1 MSTKGTKIPAI
12 KNIPAKTDPELK
24 ATLDSMKEAQEVR
37 LGRRGDP
44 RDRAVTLRELIDS
57 GLANELSG
65 SPFDPN
71 GVPGVGIKPPK
82 KDPPDLT
89 VPPAPTGLE
98 ASGAFTTIVVSWN
111 QASYG
116 NHAYTEVWRSRNNEI
131 GGAKLL
137 TTSRASII
145 SDPVDYNETFYYWV
159 RFVSTSDITGPFNST
174 NGVEAST
181 AIDIEA
187 IMVLLSEEL
196 KNLPGFQTLLSDITV
211 SLGSTSRT
219 LQATLEAINT
229 AVNTATANVNT
240 LTSSTSRVIRADDPP
255 STRADSTD
263 LRVGDIWID
272 SNDGNQIYVWT
283 GTWSATVAGST
294 SSSDTTLQTQI
305 DANGVLITQNAS
317 NLLLVAGVTGATNI
331 STSVNITTLNA
342 AITDSTTGL
351 AATAGAVNA
360 LTTRVTNTETATTV
374 NASNVTALQGLL
386 NGFSGTNAMSTAISG
401 LQVDIDAN
409 ETALGVEITARALAI
424 TQLTSIV
431 AQKAKT
437 FIQDNAPTAI
447 AVGDLWI
454 DSNDKNKLYRAASIG
469 ADEVA
474 SGEWVAVNDKSG
486 IAVFAQDDEPTGLN
500 VGDLWFDTN
509 DDKKQYR
516 FDGTNWQP
524 VDDARISSQATA
536 ISNLST
542 AVGLSG
548 SEATKITLLEAALN
562 GHTGSNAVATAL
574 NTLTAGVA
582 TNGTAITS
590 LTSSITSL
598 SGSVSVKT
606 QTFVSNTAP
615 VAISAGDLWIE
626 SDNNNKLYRST
637 AAGNSSW
644 AAVND
649 TSGITVFTQASEPTG
664 LNAGDLW
671 FDTDDD
677 NKQHVF
683 DGTNWAGYEDTRVA
697 ANANAV
703 TNLTTA
709 VGLSGATS
717 TKITALEA
725 TVNHGTTGVAATAG
739 AVTQLEAT
747 VTAIPVNFRQ
757 ANEPANNV
765 STLGDL
771 WIDSDDNQLYRY
783 NGSAWESSRDATLIA
798 ATSAISFLT
807 ASVGGNTSN
816 IASNATAI
824 ADETAARASAVQQV
838 NASIGTK
845 NQTFISPNEPTAI
858 TAGDLWIDSDDNNLM
873 YRATAPGS
881 SNWVTLNDGKPRI
894 FTSNDAP
901 TAENTNDLWFET
913 DNSNKQYRWDGSEW
927 VEVRDVTT
935 SASVTSLSQAVTD
948 IEGNAAASYVL
959 QVNANGAVAG
969 MVIEAN
975 ATDSGATTTAVQ
987 FVADKFAIWDGEG
1000 AAASNSIA
1008 PFIVTA
1014 ATVINGENVPAG
1026 VYMTNAFIKNGSIDN
1041 VKLGEVSAD
1050 KITFG
1055 RLEGN
1060 LIKAN
1065 TINVDRINGGV
1076 IQSTDLSNNSTTE
1089 IHGGNIITGTVN
1101 ATAIIAGTVTGTQ
1114 INADTLN
1121 VKHFDNVSA
1130 DIKSHRADGAFVP
1143 LSVEANVQS
1152 WSGTYPGQVIVSQKS
1167 SSVVNISCTTAGVRN
1182 NAKYR
1187 VVVSGV
1193 YGNVRNGTI
1202 QYSFDNSNFVS
1213 LSPTMNAQTGTY
1225 RTYVF
1230 VWDGQITGLSSSQS
1244 TVYWRINWNVS
1255 GGQVNSTYQALYV
1268 TIDNTQ

>member
-57 GLANELSG
+57 GLASELLG

-71 GVPGVGIKPPK
+71 GVPGVGIEPPK
-82 KDPPDLT
+82 KDPSDLT

-98 ASGAFTTIVVSWN
+98 ASGAFTNILVKWN

-131 GGAKLL
+131 GGAKIL

-145 SDPVDYNETFYYWV
+145 SDPVGYNETFYYWV

-181 AIDIEA
+181 AIDIGA
-187 IMVLLSEEL
+187 VLTALSEEL

-211 SLGSTSRT
+211 SLGSTTRT

-229 AVNTATANVNT
+229 AANTASTNVTA
-240 LTSSTSRVIRADDPP
+240 LSTSSTRVIRAANPP
-255 STRADSTD
+255 TTRADGTD
-263 LRVGDIWID
+263 LQIGDIWIESD
-272 SNDGNQIYVWT
+272 NNNQIFVWT
-283 GTWSATVAGST
+283 GTWSATATGTT

-305 DANGVLITQNAS
+305 DANGVTIGQTAS
-317 NLLLVAGVTGATNI
+317 DLLLVAGVSGRTNI
-331 STSVNITTLNA
+331 STSVNITSLNSS
-342 AITDSTTGL
+342 ITDSNTGL
-351 AATAGAVNA
+351 AANATAVSN
-360 LTTRVTNTETATTV
+360 LTTRVTNTENATTV
-374 NASNVTALQGLL
+374 NASDVTALEAVL
-386 NGFSGTNAMSTAISG
+386 NGFSGNNAMSTAISG
-401 LQVDIDAN
+401 LQTQVTGNDADIA
-409 ETALGVEITARALAI
+409 AEITARAAAVTALN
-424 TQLTSIV
+424 SV
-431 AQKAKT
+431 VVQKAKT
-437 FIQDNAPTAI
+437 FVQDNAPTAI

-486 IAVFAQDDEPTGLN
+486 ITVFAQDAEPTGLN

-548 SEATKITLLEAALN
+548 STATKITALEAALN

-574 NTLTAGVA
+574 NTLTASVA
-582 TNGTAITS
+582 SNDGDITSISQSITS
-590 LTSSITSL
+590 LTNT
-598 SGSVSVKT
+598 VNVKT
-606 QTFVSNTAP
+606 QTFVGNSTPTALA
-615 VAISAGDLWIE
+615 VGDLWVKPSE
-626 SDNNNKLYRST
+626 KNKLYRAS
-637 AAGNSSW
+637 AANNSSW
-644 AAVND
+644 VAVND
-649 TSGITVFTQASEPTG
+649 TSGITIFTQDAEPTG
-664 LNAGDLW
+664 LVQGDLW
-671 FDTDDD
+671 FDTDDS

-683 DGTNWAGYEDTRVA
+683 DGSNWQGYEDERVA
-697 ANANAV
+697 ANATAV

-717 TKITALEA
+717 TKITALES
-725 TVNHGTTGVAATAG
+725 TVNHGTTGVSATAS
-739 AVTQLEAT
+739 AVSQLETT
-747 VTAIPVNFRQ
+747 VTAIPVNFNQ
-757 ANEPANNV
+757 SNEPANNV

-771 WIDSDDNQLYRY
+771 WIDTDDNQLYRY
-783 NGSAWESSRDATLIA
+783 NGSNWQAKRDATLIA
-798 ATSAISFLT
+798 ATSAITSLQT
-807 ASVGGNTSN
+807 SVAGNTADIST
-816 IASNATAI
+816 NATAI
-824 ADETAARASAVQQV
+824 STETQARASAVQQV

-845 NQTFISPNEPTAI
+845 NQTFISDSEPTAI
-858 TAGDLWIDSDDNNLM
+858 TAGDIWIDSSENNLL
-873 YRATAPGS
+873 YRATAPGN

-901 TAENTNDLWFET
+901 TAKNTNDLWFET
-913 DNSNKQYRWDGSEW
+913 DNDNKQYRWDGSNW
-927 VEVRDVTT
+927 IEVRDVTT
-935 SASVTSLSQAVTD
+935 SASVTSLSNAVTD

-975 ATDSGATTTAVQ
+975 ATDSGATSTAIQ
-987 FVADKFAIWDGEG
+987 FVADKFAIWDGDG
-1000 AAASNSIA
+1000 AADSNSVA
-1008 PFIVTA
+1008 PFVVTA
-1014 ATVINGENVPAG
+1014 ATTLNGVSVPAG
-1026 VYMTNAFIKNGSIDN
+1026 VYIETGFIKNGSITNALIGNAVIDTAKIAN
-1041 VKLGEVSAD
+1041 LDAA
-1050 KITFG
+1050 KITTG
-1055 RLEGN
+1055 TIDAARLS
-1060 LIKAN
+1060 AN
-1065 TINVDRINGGV
+1065 V
-1076 IQSTDLSNNSTTE
+1076 IFSENLSNNSSTT
-1089 IHGGNIITGTVN
+1089 IHGGNIITGTLA
-1101 ATAIIAGTVTGTQ
+1101 ATAVEAGTITGTQ

-1152 WSGTYPGQVIVSQKS
+1152 WSGTYPGQVIISQES
-1167 SSVVNISCTTAGVRN
+1167 SSIVNISCTTTGVRN

-1193 YGNVRNGTI
+1193 YGNVRKGTI

-1213 LSPTMNAQTGTY
+1213 LSPTMNANAGTY

-1230 VWDGQITGLSSSQS
+1230 LWDGQITGMSSSQS